1 MTPHPDPLNASG
13 ERELGAA
20 RALAPRQWG
29 EGGAQRRVRGVY
41 NPAPMP
47 FASVEEAAELYRR
60 GEFVI
65 IVDDEDRE
73 NEGDLCIAA
82 EKISPEAINF
92 MAKHGRGLICLALT
106 EERCRDLDLP
116 LMVENN
122 TSPYGTAFTVS
133 IEARG
138 RVTTG
143 ISARDRC
150 ETVRVAIDPK
160 SRPQDLLRPG
170 HVFPLRARKG
180 GVLKRAG
187 QTEASVDLASIAGMS
202 PAAVICEIMNE
213 DGTMARLPDLREFC
227 TRHGLHIITVAD
239 IIHYRMQHE
248 KHVRCLA
255 SPRLPTPYGDFR
267 VHAYKSDITGEEHV
281 ALVMGEINE
290 DEPVLVRVHSSCLTG
305 DVFLSKR
312 CDCGDQLD
320 RALELIAEEK
330 KGVVLYLLQEGRGIG
345 LINKLKAYELQDE
358 GHDTIEAN
366 AKLGFA
372 PDIRDYGTGSQ
383 ILRDL
388 GVRKIRL
395 MTNNPAKYVAIEGFG
410 LEIVE
415 RVPLE
420 IAPTKATQKYLEAKK
435 KKLGHILELV

>member
-1 MTPHPDPLNASG
+1 
-13 ERELGAA
+13 
-20 RALAPRQWG
+20 
-29 EGGAQRRVRGVY
+29 
-41 NPAPMP
+41 MP
-47 FASVEEAAELYRR
+47 FATVQEAAELYRR
-60 GEFVI
+60 GELVI

-82 EKISPEAINF
+82 EKVTPETINF
-92 MAKHGRGLICLALT
+92 MARFGRGLICLALT
-106 EERCRDLDLP
+106 EERCNELELP

-122 TSPYGTAFTVS
+122 TTNFGTAFTVS

-138 RVTTG
+138 KVTTG
-143 ISARDRC
+143 ISAFDRS

-160 SRPQDLLRPG
+160 TRPHDLARPG

-187 QTEASVDLASIAGMS
+187 QTEASIDLAAIAGMS

-213 DGTMARLPDLREFC
+213 DGTMARLADLREFAV
-227 TRHGLHIITVAD
+227 RHGLKIISVAD
-239 IIHYRMQHE
+239 IIKYRMQTE
-248 KHVRCLA
+248 KHVHCLA
-255 SPRLPTPYGDFR
+255 SPKLPTDYGEFR

-281 ALVMGEINE
+281 ALVKGEISE
-290 DEPVLVRVHSSCLTG
+290 DDEVLVRVHSSCLTG
-305 DVFLSKR
+305 DVFGSSR
-312 CDCGDQLD
+312 CDCGDQLE
-320 RALELIAEEK
+320 RAFALIEK
-330 KGVVLYLLQEGRGIG
+330 EGKGVVLYLLQEGRGIG
-345 LINKLKAYELQDE
+345 LVNKLRAYELQDE
-358 GHDTIEAN
+358 GDDTIEAN

-395 MTNNPAKYVAIEGFG
+395 MTNNPAKFVAIEGFG

-420 IAPTKATQKYLEAKK
+420 IAPSNTTRKYLEAKK
-435 KKLGHILELV
+435 QKLGHILELV

>member
-1 MTPHPDPLNASG
+1 
-13 ERELGAA
+13 
-20 RALAPRQWG
+20 
-29 EGGAQRRVRGVY
+29 
-41 NPAPMP
+41 MP
-47 FASVEEAAELYRR
+47 FATVQEAAELYRR

-82 EKISPEAINF
+82 DKITPEKINF
-92 MAKHGRGLICLALT
+92 MARWGRGLICLALT
-106 EERCRDLDLP
+106 EERCRELDLP

-143 ISARDRC
+143 ISAHDRC
-150 ETVRVAIDPK
+150 ETVRAAIDPRT
-160 SRPQDLLRPG
+160 RPHDLLRPG
-170 HVFPLRARKG
+170 HLFPLRARKG

-187 QTEASVDLASIAGMS
+187 QTEASVDLAQIAGVT

-213 DGTMARLPDLREFC
+213 DGTMARVPQLREFAVQ
-227 TRHGLHIITVAD
+227 HGLKIISVAD
-239 IIHYRMQHE
+239 IIKYRMQNE
-248 KHVRCLA
+248 RHVHCLA
-255 SPRLPTPYGDFR
+255 SPRLPTEYGEFR
-267 VHAYKSDITGEEHV
+267 AYAYQNDITGEEHV
-281 ALVMGEINE
+281 ALAMGDITE
-290 DEPVLVRVHSSCLTG
+290 DDSVLVRVHSSCLTG
-305 DVFLSKR
+305 DVFHSSR
-312 CDCGDQLD
+312 CDCGDQLE
-320 RALELIAEEK
+320 RAFELIGKEEK
-330 KGVVLYLLQEGRGIG
+330 GVILYLLQEGRGIG
-345 LINKLKAYELQDE
+345 LVNKLKAYELQDQ
-358 GHDTIEAN
+358 GDDTIEAN

-395 MTNNPAKYVAIEGFG
+395 LTNNPAKYVAIEGFG

-420 IAPTKATQKYLEAKK
+420 IAPSKTTQKYLETKK

>member
-1 MTPHPDPLNASG
+1 
-13 ERELGAA
+13 
-20 RALAPRQWG
+20 
-29 EGGAQRRVRGVY
+29 
-41 NPAPMP
+41 MP
-47 FASVEEAAELYRR
+47 FATIEEAAELYRR

-82 EKISPEAINF
+82 DRVTPEKINF
-92 MAKHGRGLICLALT
+92 MARYGRGLICLALT
-106 EERCRDLDLP
+106 EERCNELELP

-122 TSPYGTAFTVS
+122 TTNFGTAFTVS

-143 ISARDRC
+143 ISAFDRA
-150 ETVRVAIDPK
+150 ETVRVAIDPRT
-160 SRPQDLLRPG
+160 RPHDLARPG

-187 QTEASVDLASIAGMS
+187 QTEASVDLASIAGVT
-202 PAAVICEIMNE
+202 PGAVICEIMNE
-213 DGTMARLPDLREFC
+213 DGTMARLPDLREFAVH
-227 TRHGLHIITVAD
+227 HGLKIISVAD
-239 IIHYRMQHE
+239 IIKYRMQNE
-248 KHVRCLA
+248 KHVHCLA
-255 SPRLPTPYGDFR
+255 SPVLPTNHGEFR
-267 VHAYKSDITGEEHV
+267 VYAYKSDITGEEHV
-281 ALVMGEINE
+281 ALVKGEIQE
-290 DEPVLVRVHSSCLTG
+290 SDEVLVRVHSSCLTG
-305 DVFLSKR
+305 DVFHSSR
-312 CDCGDQLD
+312 CDCGDQLE
-320 RALELIAEEK
+320 RAFELIAAEG
-330 KGVVLYLLQEGRGIG
+330 KGVILYLLQEGRGIG
-345 LINKLKAYELQDE
+345 LVNKLRAYELQDQ
-358 GHDTIEAN
+358 GADTIEAN

-388 GVRKIRL
+388 GVRKIKL

-410 LEIVE
+410 LQIVA

-420 IAPTKATQKYLEAKK
+420 IAPSTTTQKYLETKK

>member
-1 MTPHPDPLNASG
+1 
-13 ERELGAA
+13 
-20 RALAPRQWG
+20 
-29 EGGAQRRVRGVY
+29 
-41 NPAPMP
+41 MP
-47 FASVEEAAELYRR
+47 FANVQEAAELYRR
-60 GEFVI
+60 GELVI

-82 EKISPEAINF
+82 EKVTPEAINF
-92 MAKHGRGLICLALT
+92 MAKFGRGLICLAMT
-106 EERCRDLDLP
+106 EERCEELELP

-143 ISARDRC
+143 ISAFDRA

-160 SRPQDLLRPG
+160 TRPQDLSRPG

-187 QTEASVDLASIAGMS
+187 QTEASVDLAQLAGMN
-202 PAAVICEIMNE
+202 PAAVICEIMSE
-213 DGTMARLPDLREFC
+213 DGTMARLPELKEFAVK
-227 TRHGLHIITVAD
+227 HGLKIISVAD
-239 IIHYRMQHE
+239 IIKYRMQTE
-248 KHVRCLA
+248 KHVHCMA
-255 SPRLPTPYGDFR
+255 SPKLPTEHGEFR
-267 VHAYKSDITGEEHV
+267 VYGYSSDITGEEHI
-281 ALVMGEINE
+281 ALVKGEIHE
-290 DEPVLVRVHSSCLTG
+290 DDEVLVRVHSSCLTG
-305 DVFLSKR
+305 DVFQSSR
-312 CDCGDQLD
+312 CDCGDQLS
-320 RALELIAEEK
+320 RAFAMIEK
-330 KGVVLYLLQEGRGIG
+330 EGKGVILYLLQEGRGIG
-345 LINKLKAYELQDE
+345 LFNKLKAYELQDQ

-366 AKLGFA
+366 AQLGFA
-372 PDIRDYGTGSQ
+372 ADIRDYGTGSQ

-410 LEIVE
+410 LQIVE

-420 IAPTKATQKYLEAKK
+420 IAPSNTTRKYLEAKK

>member
-1 MTPHPDPLNASG
+1 MT
-13 ERELGAA
+13 
-20 RALAPRQWG
+20 LAT
-29 EGGAQRRVRGVY
+29 
-41 NPAPMP
+41 
-47 FASVEEAAELYRR
+47 VEEAVELYQR
-60 GEFVI
+60 GQLVI

-73 NEGDLCIAA
+73 NEGDLCVAA
-82 EKISPEAINF
+82 EKVTPEAINF

-106 EERCRDLDLP
+106 EERCKELDLP

-122 TSPYGTAFTVS
+122 TSNYGTAFTVS

-143 ISARDRC
+143 ISAFDRA
-150 ETVRVAIDPK
+150 ETVKAAIDPK
-160 SRPQDLLRPG
+160 TRPQDLLRPG
-170 HVFPLRARKG
+170 HLFPLRARKG

-187 QTEASVDLASIAGMS
+187 QTEASVDLAAISGMT

-213 DGTMARLPDLREFC
+213 DGTMARMPDLRQFALH
-227 TRHGLHIITVAD
+227 HGLKIISVAD
-239 IIHYRMQHE
+239 IIKYRMQHE
-248 KHVRCLA
+248 KHVHCLA
-255 SPRLPTPYGDFR
+255 SPRLPTPYGEFR
-267 VHAYKSDITGEEHV
+267 VYAYKSDITGEEHV
-281 ALVMGEINE
+281 AMVMGEIVE
-290 DEPVLVRVHSSCLTG
+290 GDPVLVRVHSSCLTG
-305 DVFLSKR
+305 DVFHSAR
-312 CDCGDQLD
+312 CDCGHQLE
-320 RALELIAEEK
+320 RAFELIANEK
-330 KGVVLYLLQEGRGIG
+330 RGVILYLLQEGRGIG
-345 LINKLKAYELQDE
+345 LINKLKAYELQDQ

-420 IAPTKATQKYLEAKK
+420 IAPSKETQKYLEAKK
-435 KKLGHILELV
+435 TKLGHILELV

>member
-1 MTPHPDPLNASG
+1 
-13 ERELGAA
+13 
-20 RALAPRQWG
+20 
-29 EGGAQRRVRGVY
+29 
-41 NPAPMP
+41 MP
-47 FASVEEAAELYRR
+47 FATVLEAAELYRR
-60 GEFVI
+60 GELVI

-82 EKISPEAINF
+82 EKVTPETINF
-92 MAKHGRGLICLALT
+92 MARFGRGLICLALT
-106 EERCRDLDLP
+106 EDRCRELDLP

-143 ISARDRC
+143 ISAFDRS
-150 ETVRVAIDPK
+150 ETVRAAIDPK
-160 SRPQDLLRPG
+160 TRPHDLARPG

-187 QTEASVDLASIAGMS
+187 QTEASVDLAEIAGMN

-213 DGTMARLPDLREFC
+213 DGTMARLPDLKEFAVQ
-227 TRHGLHIITVAD
+227 HGLKIISVAD
-239 IIHYRMQHE
+239 IIKYRMQNE
-248 KHVRCLA
+248 RHVHCLA
-255 SPRLPTPYGDFR
+255 SPVLPTEYGDFR
-267 VHAYKSDITGEEHV
+267 VYAYKSDITGEEHV
-281 ALVMGEINE
+281 ALVRGEIRE
-290 DEPVLVRVHSSCLTG
+290 DSEVLVRVHSSCLTG
-305 DVFLSKR
+305 DVFHSLR

-320 RALELIAEEK
+320 RAFELVAKEGA
-330 KGVVLYLLQEGRGIG
+330 GVILYLLQEGRGIG
-345 LINKLKAYELQDE
+345 LINKLKAYELQDQ
-358 GHDTIEAN
+358 GDDTIEAN

-388 GVRKIRL
+388 GVRKIKL
-395 MTNNPAKYVAIEGFG
+395 LTNNPAKYVAIEGFG
-410 LEIVE
+410 LEIVA

-420 IAPTKATQKYLEAKK
+420 IAPSQTTRKYLEAKK

>member
-1 MTPHPDPLNASG
+1 
-13 ERELGAA
+13 
-20 RALAPRQWG
+20 
-29 EGGAQRRVRGVY
+29 
-41 NPAPMP
+41 MP
-47 FASVEEAAELYRR
+47 FASVKEAAELYRR

-82 EKISPEAINF
+82 EKVTPETINF
-92 MAKHGRGLICLALT
+92 MATHGRGLICLALT
-106 EERCRDLDLP
+106 EERCKDLDLP

-143 ISARDRC
+143 ISARDRS
-150 ETVRVAIDPK
+150 ETVRAAIDPRT
-160 SRPQDLLRPG
+160 RPADLSRPG
-170 HVFPLRARKG
+170 HIFPLREKKG

-187 QTEASVDLASIAGMS
+187 QTEASVDLAQIAGMNPS
-202 PAAVICEIMNE
+202 AVICEIMNQ
-213 DGTMARLPDLREFC
+213 DGTMARLPDLREFA
-227 TRHGLHIITVAD
+227 TKHGLKILSVAD
-239 IIHYRMQHE
+239 LIQYRMQNE
-248 KHVRCLA
+248 RHVHCLA
-255 SPRLPTPYGDFR
+255 SPILPTEYGEFR
-267 VHAYKSDITGEEHV
+267 VFAYKSDITGEEHC
-281 ALVMGEINE
+281 ALVMGDIKE
-290 DEPVLVRVHSSCLTG
+290 DDDVLVRVHSSCLTG
-305 DVFLSKR
+305 DVFHSNR
-312 CDCGDQLD
+312 CDCGDQLE
-320 RALELIAEEK
+320 RAFVRIAQEG
-330 KGVVLYLLQEGRGIG
+330 KGIVLYLLQEGRGIG
-345 LINKLKAYELQDE
+345 LINKLKAYELQDQ

-410 LEIVE
+410 LQIVE

-420 IAPTKATQKYLEAKK
+420 IAPSQTTRKYLEAKK

>member
-1 MTPHPDPLNASG
+1 
-13 ERELGAA
+13 
-20 RALAPRQWG
+20 
-29 EGGAQRRVRGVY
+29 
-41 NPAPMP
+41 MP
-47 FASVEEAAELYRR
+47 FATVEEAAEIYRR
-60 GEFVI
+60 GQFVI

-73 NEGDLCIAA
+73 NEGDLCIPA

-92 MAKHGRGLICLALT
+92 MAKNGRGLICLALT
-106 EERCRDLDLP
+106 EERCHELDLP

-143 ISARDRC
+143 ISAFDRS

-160 SRPQDLLRPG
+160 TRPHDLLRPG
-170 HVFPLRARKG
+170 HIFPLRARKG

-187 QTEASVDLASIAGMS
+187 QTEASVDLASIAGMT

-213 DGTMARLPDLREFC
+213 DGTMARLPDLREFA
-227 TRHGLHIITVAD
+227 TRHGLKIITVAD
-239 IIHYRMQHE
+239 IINDRMQHE

-255 SPRLPTPYGDFR
+255 SPTLPTPYGQFR

-281 ALVMGEINE
+281 ALVMGEIAE
-290 DEPVLVRVHSSCLTG
+290 GEEILVRVHSSCLTG
-305 DVFLSKR
+305 DVFRSNR
-312 CDCGDQLD
+312 CDCGDQLE
-320 RALELIAEEK
+320 RALELIANEK

-345 LINKLKAYELQDE
+345 LLNKLKAYELQE
-358 GHDTIEAN
+358 QGHDTIEAN

-420 IAPTKATQKYLEAKK
+420 IAPHKGTQKYLEAKK

>member
-1 MTPHPDPLNASG
+1 
-13 ERELGAA
+13 
-20 RALAPRQWG
+20 
-29 EGGAQRRVRGVY
+29 
-41 NPAPMP
+41 MP
-47 FASVEEAAELYRR
+47 FATVQEAAELYRR

-82 EKISPEAINF
+82 ERVTPETINF
-92 MAKHGRGLICLALT
+92 MARFGRGLICLALT
-106 EERCRDLDLP
+106 EERCDELNLP
-116 LMVENN
+116 LMVEHN
-122 TSPYGTAFTVS
+122 TTNFGTAFTVS

-143 ISARDRC
+143 ISARDRA

-160 SRPQDLLRPG
+160 TRPHDLARPG

-187 QTEASVDLASIAGMS
+187 QTEASIDLAVIAGLE

-213 DGTMARLPDLREFC
+213 DGTMARLPDLKAFAVQ
-227 TRHGLHIITVAD
+227 HGLKIISVAD
-239 IIHYRMQHE
+239 IIKYRLQYE
-248 KHVRCLA
+248 KHVHCLA
-255 SPRLPTPYGDFR
+255 SPVLPTDHGDFR
-267 VHAYKSDITGEEHV
+267 VYAYKSDITGEEHV
-281 ALVMGEINE
+281 ALVKGEITEE
-290 DEPVLVRVHSSCLTG
+290 DEVLVRVHSSCLTG
-305 DVFLSKR
+305 DVFHSSR
-312 CDCGDQLD
+312 CDCGDQLE
-320 RALELIAEEK
+320 RAFELIAQEG
-330 KGVVLYLLQEGRGIG
+330 KGVILYLLQEGRGIG
-345 LINKLKAYELQDE
+345 LINKLRAYELQDQ
-358 GHDTIEAN
+358 GDDTIEAN

-410 LEIVE
+410 LAIVE

-420 IAPTKATQKYLEAKK
+420 IAPSQTTQKYLETKK

>member
-1 MTPHPDPLNASG
+1 
-13 ERELGAA
+13 
-20 RALAPRQWG
+20 
-29 EGGAQRRVRGVY
+29 
-41 NPAPMP
+41 MP
-47 FASVEEAAELYRR
+47 FATIDEAAELYRR

-82 EKISPEAINF
+82 EKITPEAVNF
-92 MAKHGRGLICLALT
+92 MARFGRGLICLALT

-122 TSPYGTAFTVS
+122 TSNYGTAFTVS

-143 ISARDRC
+143 ISARDRS
-150 ETVRVAIDPK
+150 ETIRVAIDPK
-160 SRPQDLLRPG
+160 TKPQDLLRPG
-170 HVFPLRARKG
+170 HVFPLRAKKG

-187 QTEASVDLASIAGMS
+187 QTEASVDLAQIAGMQ

-213 DGTMARLPDLREFC
+213 DGTMARLPDLREFAVQ
-227 TRHGLHIITVAD
+227 HGLKIISVAD
-239 IIHYRMQHE
+239 IIKYRMQNE
-248 KHVRCLA
+248 RHVHCLA
-255 SPRLPTPYGDFR
+255 SPRLPTEYGEFR
-267 VHAYKSDITGEEHV
+267 VYAYESDITGEQHV
-281 ALVMGEINE
+281 ALVMGDITEE
-290 DEPVLVRVHSSCLTG
+290 DEVLVRVHSSCLTG
-305 DVFLSKR
+305 DVFGSAR

-320 RALELIAEEK
+320 AAFALIAREK

-345 LINKLKAYELQDE
+345 LFNKLKAYELQDE
-358 GHDTIEAN
+358 GADTVDAN
-366 AKLGFA
+366 ARLGFA
-372 PDIRDYGTGSQ
+372 ADIREYGTGSQ

-395 MTNNPAKYVAIEGFG
+395 LTNNPAKYVAIEGFG
-410 LEIVE
+410 LEILE

-420 IAPTKATQKYLEAKK
+420 IAPSNDTRKYLEAKK
-435 KKLGHILELV
+435 KRLGHILELV